1 MKKLATL
8 TIALFTVSGAFAQPK
23 AGTFSLTPRV
33 AFNMANLTGNAYDA
47 NYKSAISS
55 IIGSESSADGN
66 IRAGFAAG
74 VDVNY
79 QISKH
84 IALST
89 GLFYSLQGS
98 ARNYSF
104 KIGSLEGISNY
115 DVNGHR
121 VGSTPF
127 ELKDKSKLSLSY
139 LQIPILANVYLFKGF
154 AVKAGVQPGFL
165 LSAKDKEDVTG
176 ITSTTSNGRHKTTDV
191 KSNYKSFDFSVP
203 VGVSYELSNGLM
215 IDARY
220 EIGLTDVVKSG
231 TTLDKNGKNSVIQ
244 ISLGYKFKL

>member
-8 TIALFTVSGAFAQPK
+8 TIAFFTVSGAFAQPK

-115 DVNGHR
+115 YVNGHR

-154 AVKAGVQPGFL
+154 AVKAGVQPAFL
-165 LSAKDKEDVTG
+165 LSAKDKTD
-176 ITSTTSNGRHKTTDV
+176 ISSTVKNTKTTTDV
-191 KSNYKSFDFSVP
+191 KEYFNTFDFSIP
-203 VGVSYELSNGLM
+203 VGVSYEFTNGLM

-220 EIGLTDVVKSG
+220 NIGVTDVVKSG
-231 TTLDKNGKNSVIQ
+231 TTFAKSGKSGKNSVIQ